1 MKPRFINNLPVENFF
16 WGSNR
21 VVKCRGQFRERL
33 KLGLYLQGFAEI
45 FILQTATDQALLT

>member
-16 WGSNR
+16 GGETGDSN
-21 VVKCRGQFRERL
+21 VGANL
-33 KLGLYLQGFAEI
+33 GNAPKLRLYLQGFAEI

>member
-1 MKPRFINNLPVENFF
+1 MKPRCINKLPVEKNFL
-16 WGSNR
+16 GVEPGGQIS
-21 VVKCRGQFRERL
+21 GQFRERL